1 MNLNQLPFS
10 KTTEQ
15 LHQSKPSLKNLVNN
29 HNYLQ
34 CKFQTNKF
42 QENLLTKRLKQLDA
56 DEMKTR
62 LKNQRDSND
71 LIGFLRNCQLSTGYL
86 DNKLKAH
93 RQGNISK
100 IIQLNQSSSKSKN
113 DVQYIGQ

>member
-1 MNLNQLPFS
+1 M
-10 KTTEQ
+10 
-15 LHQSKPSLKNLVNN
+15 N

-62 LKNQRDSND
+62 LKNQRDSNE
-71 LIGFLRNCQLSTGYL
+71 LIGFLRNCQVSTGYL

-100 IIQLNQSSSKSKN
+100 IIQLNQPSTRPKYEA
-113 DVQYIGQ
+113 QYIGN